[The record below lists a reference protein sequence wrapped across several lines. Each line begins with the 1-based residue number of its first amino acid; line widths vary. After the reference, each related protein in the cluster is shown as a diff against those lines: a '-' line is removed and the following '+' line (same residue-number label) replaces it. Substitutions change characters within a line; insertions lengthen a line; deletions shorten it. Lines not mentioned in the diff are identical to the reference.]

1 MKRWLSFFAAILY
14 YITFLFL
21 VLDALNLSIGPF
33 FYGGDVHGIARGL
46 GVHHYVIQLVFFI
59 VLLFNREL
67 IAQKLMRA
75 IGKKFVAGRKLYLM
89 KNNSISR

>member
-1 MKRWLSFFAAILY
+1 MRRWLSFFAAILY

-46 GVHHYVIQLVFFI
+46 GVNHCEIQLVFFI

-67 IAQKLMRA
+67 VAQKLIPVFNIQVDNPVFKPWLRLP
-75 IGKKFVAGRKLYLM
+75 I
-89 KNNSISR
+89 